1 MVGYC
6 QLYQEGN
13 IPMMKDWSGEEI
25 QNIARSFQPAC
36 VLVAGAELDV
46 FSALDNN
53 PMIAS
58 ELASK
63 IESDARATTILLDA
77 LTAMGLLVKQG
88 DKYMVPDNIRP
99 LLSEK
104 SPENVLPMV
113 RHLGNCLRRWAQ
125 LSVVAQTGKPAERTA
140 SVRGEAADQAAFI
153 GAMHKFSDPVA
164 AEVVGRLQPLQ
175 FNCLLD
181 IGGASGTWTMAFLHA
196 VPQTTAIIFD
206 LPPVIPMARQRI
218 ADAGLNERVS
228 FVEGDFYTDELPEGA
243 DLAWLGAIC
252 HQNSREQ
259 NRMLFSQIHKALKD
273 EGIVVIRDVVMDS
286 SHTNPPGGAL
296 FAVNMLVATE
306 GGGTYTLDEYSQDL
320 REAGFEDVEL
330 VHQDESMNSLIKA
343 KKTLL

>member
-1 MVGYC
+1 MVK
-6 QLYQEGN
+6 N
-13 IPMMKDWSGEEI
+13 WTGEEI

-36 VLVAGAELDV
+36 VLVASAELDV
-46 FSALDNN
+46 FSRLDSN
-53 PMIAS
+53 PMTASALAS
-58 ELASK
+58 EIK
-63 IESDARATTILLDA
+63 SDTRATTILLDA
-77 LTAMGLLVKQG
+77 LAAMELLIKQG
-88 DKYMVPDNIRP
+88 DKYRISDNVRP

-125 LSVVAQTGKPAERTA
+125 LSVVTQTGRPAERTA

-164 AEVVGRLQPLQ
+164 AMVVGRLQPIQ
-175 FNCLLD
+175 FSCLLD
-181 IGGASGTWTMAFLHA
+181 IGGASGTWTIAFLQA
-196 VPQTTAIIFD
+196 VPQATAIIFD

-218 ADAGLNERVS
+218 ADVGLDGRVR
-228 FVEGDFYTDELPEGA
+228 VVGGDFYTDDLPEGA

-259 NRMLFSQIHKALKD
+259 NRVLFSRIHKALKD
-273 EGIVVIRDVVMDS
+273 QGFVVIRDVVMDS

-306 GGGTYTLDEYSQDL
+306 GGGTYTFEEYSQDL

-330 VHQDESMNSLIKA
+330 VYQDEFMNSLIKA
-343 KKTLL
+343 KKTLS